1 MIQTFKEKAP
11 TVQAVEFTN
20 VLTQSA
26 DVASLIGATS
36 MAVDMANKRT
46 IFTVQTEAGGVG
58 HTAEEGQI
66 IGLVGGQVV
75 VMAADEFYAKYE
87 AI

>member
-20 VLTQSA
+20 VLIQSA
-26 DVASLIGATS
+26 DVANLIGATS
-36 MAVDMANKRT
+36 MAVDMKGKCT
-46 IFTVQTEAGGVG
+46 TFTVSVDDLDTPY
-58 HTAEEGQI
+58 TAQEGQI
-66 IGLVGGQVV
+66 VGLVGGQVV

>member
-26 DVASLIGATS
+26 DVANLISATS
-36 MAVDMANKRT
+36 MSVDMTSKRT
-46 IFTVQTEAGGVG
+46 VFTVTVDDLATPYAV
-58 HTAEEGQI
+58 EEGQI

>member
-26 DVASLIGATS
+26 SVADLIGASS

-46 IFTVQTEAGGVG
+46 IFTVAVDAGDTTY
-58 HTAEEGQI
+58 TAEEGQV
-66 IGLVGGQVV
+66 IGKVGGVIV